1 VQEASVNDF
10 LGTVKPAFAFL
21 AQERGYELL
30 DEDVA
35 DSFDNGL
42 LIYQSATLRIAVTRD
57 RGQVLCS
64 VRARGDY
71 RDIDEQIV
79 RLLIDGA
86 RHFPRVAPP
95 ADFRPAAVAGF
106 LREHLIAIEQLF
118 AAPALVETLRTA
130 AMLQS
135 ERAELLF
142 GRDREA

>member
-1 VQEASVNDF
+1 M
-10 LGTVKPAFAFL
+10 VKPAFAFL
-21 AQERGYELL
+21 TQQRGYVLL
-30 DEDVA
+30 EENVA

-71 RDIDEQIV
+71 RDIDEQIL
-79 RLLIDGA
+79 RLLLDGA

-95 ADFRPAAVAGF
+95 PDFRAAAVAEF
-106 LREHLIAIEQLF
+106 LREHLTAIEHLF
-118 AAPALVETLRTA
+118 TAPILVETLRTA
-130 AMLQS
+130 AMLQG
-135 ERAELLF
+135 ERVELLF

>member
-1 VQEASVNDF
+1 MNDF
-10 LGTVKPAFAFL
+10 LATVKPAFAFL

-71 RDIDEQIV
+71 RDIDEQIL
-79 RLLIDGA
+79 RLLLDGA
-86 RHFPRVAPP
+86 HHFPRVARP
-95 ADFRPAAVAGF
+95 ADFRPAAVASF
-106 LREHLIAIEQLF
+106 LYEHLTEIEQRF
-118 AAPALVETLRTA
+118 RPPALAETLRTA
-130 AMLQS
+130 EVLKG
-135 ERAELLF
+135 ERAELLL
-142 GRDREA
+142 G